1 LPDGAFRDLMA
12 AELEKR
18 TGTRGAVA
26 PRAPAARNGAAGA
39 ANAPRRTLERS
50 AISLLL
56 ANPALAQDVAAP
68 YAFARLDKPGV
79 GLLIEL
85 LDAARAR
92 PGINTVLLLEQFASR
107 AEADALQKLA
117 LTEFPGEPE
126 ALRMEF
132 LGAMRRLGEQTTQQR
147 LDALIRRQAEGAL
160 DAAEKDELRALL
172 AQKGGASR

>member
-1 LPDGAFRDLMA
+1 MR
-12 AELEKR
+12 
-18 TGTRGAVA
+18 
-26 PRAPAARNGAAGA
+26 
-39 ANAPRRTLERS
+39 
-50 AISLLL
+50 
-56 ANPALAQDVAAP
+56 
-68 YAFARLDKPGV
+68 
-79 GLLIEL
+79 
-85 LDAARAR
+85 
-92 PGINTVLLLEQFASR
+92 LLEQFASR

-172 AQKGGASR
+172 AQKGDASR